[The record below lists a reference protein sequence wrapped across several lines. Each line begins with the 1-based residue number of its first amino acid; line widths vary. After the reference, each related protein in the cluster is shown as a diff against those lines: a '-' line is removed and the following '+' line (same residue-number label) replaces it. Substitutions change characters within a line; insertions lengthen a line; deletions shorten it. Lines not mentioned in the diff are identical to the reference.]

1 MFLSQYTYKVDNKG
15 RVSVPADFRVS
26 INTNF
31 FNGII
36 AFRSYKFTAIEGLDF
51 EKMKKIADSLDDLD
65 FFSESKNDITTSIL
79 SDSYKL
85 PFDSEGR
92 ICLPSEL
99 LKFANI
105 KTQAT
110 FVGRGSSFQIWNPN
124 AFKNYLQKVRSNIK
138 KRKLSLIIKNTNN
151 NDKK

>member
-1 MFLSQYTYKVDNKG
+1 M
-15 RVSVPADFRVS
+15 PADFRIS
-26 INTNF
+26 INTKF

-36 AFRSYKFTAIEGLDF
+36 AFRSYKITAIEGLDF

-92 ICLPSEL
+92 ICLPHEL
-99 LKFANI
+99 VKFANI
-105 KTQAT
+105 KNQAT
-110 FVGRGSSFQIWNPN
+110 FVGRGSSVQIWNPN

>member
-15 RVSVPADFRVS
+15 RISVPADFRVS

-36 AFRSYKFTAIEGLDF
+36 AFRSYKFRAIEALDF

-92 ICLPSEL
+92 ICLPNEL
-99 LKFANI
+99 IKFANI
-105 KTQAT
+105 KNQAT
-110 FVGRGSSFQIWNPN
+110 FVGRGSSFQIWNPVI
-124 AFKNYLQKVRSNIK
+124 FKDYLDKVRTSIK
-138 KRKLSLIIKNTNN
+138 KKKLSLIIKSSN

>member
-15 RVSVPADFRVS
+15 RISVPADFRIS
-26 INTNF
+26 INTKF

-36 AFRSYKFTAIEGLDF
+36 AFRSYKFNAIEALDF
-51 EKMKKIADSLDDLD
+51 ENMKKIADSLDNLD

-92 ICLPSEL
+92 ICLPNEL
-99 LKFANI
+99 INFANI
-105 KTQAT
+105 GNQAT
-110 FVGRGSSFQIWNPN
+110 FVGRGSSFQIWNPIK
-124 AFKNYLQKVRSNIK
+124 FKDYLKKARNSIK
-138 KRKLSLIIKNTNN
+138 KKKLSLIIKNKN
-151 NDKK
+151 NDNKK

>member
-15 RVSVPADFRVS
+15 RISVPADFRIS
-26 INTNF
+26 INIKF

-36 AFRSYKFTAIEGLDF
+36 AFRSYKFKAIEGLDF
-51 EKMKKIADSLDDLD
+51 EKMKKIADSIDDLD

-79 SDSYKL
+79 SDSCKL

-92 ICLPSEL
+92 ICLPNEL

-105 KTQAT
+105 KSKAT
-110 FVGRGSSFQIWNPN
+110 FVGRGSSFQIWNPIS
-124 AFKNYLQKVRSNIK
+124 FKDYLQKARNNIK
-138 KRKLSLIIKNTNN
+138 KKKLSLIIKNIN

>member
-15 RVSVPADFRVS
+15 RVSVPADFRIS
-26 INTNF
+26 INTKF

-85 PFDSEGR
+85 PYDSEGR
-92 ICLPSEL
+92 ICLPNEL

-105 KTQAT
+105 KNQAT
-110 FVGRGSSFQIWNPN
+110 FVGRGSSFQIWSPI
-124 AFKNYLQKVRSNIK
+124 AFKNYLQKARSNIK
-138 KRKLSLIIKNTNN
+138 KKKLSLIIKNRN
-151 NDKK
+151 NDGKK

>member
-15 RVSVPADFRVS
+15 RISVPADFRISV
-26 INTNF
+26 NTKF

-36 AFRSYKFTAIEGLDF
+36 AFRSYKFKAIECLDF

-92 ICLPSEL
+92 ICLPNEL
-99 LKFANI
+99 LKFADI
-105 KTQAT
+105 KSQAT

-124 AFKNYLQKVRSNIK
+124 SFKDYLQKARNNIK
-138 KRKLSLIIKNTNN
+138 KKKLSLIIKNTNN
-151 NDKK
+151 DKK

>member
-15 RVSVPADFRVS
+15 RISVPADFRIS
-26 INTNF
+26 INTKF

-36 AFRSYKFTAIEGLDF
+36 AFRSYKFNAIEALDF
-51 EKMKKIADSLDDLD
+51 ENMKKIADSLDNLD

-92 ICLPSEL
+92 ICLPNEL
-99 LKFANI
+99 IKFANI
-105 KTQAT
+105 GNQAT
-110 FVGRGSSFQIWNPN
+110 FVGRGSSFQIWNPIK
-124 AFKNYLQKVRSNIK
+124 FKDYLKKARNSIK
-138 KRKLSLIIKNTNN
+138 KKEIIFNY
-151 NDKK
+151 KK

>member
-1 MFLSQYTYKVDNKG
+1 M
-15 RVSVPADFRVS
+15 PADFRISV
-26 INTNF
+26 NTKF

-36 AFRSYKFTAIEGLDF
+36 AFRSYKFKAIEALDF
-51 EKMKKIADSLDDLD
+51 EKMKKIADSLDNLD

-92 ICLPSEL
+92 ISLPNEL

-105 KTQAT
+105 NTSAT
-110 FVGRGSSFQIWNPN
+110 FVGRGSSFQIWNPKS
-124 AFKNYLQKVRSNIK
+124 FKDYLQRTRINIK
-138 KRKLSLIIKNTNN
+138 KKKLSLLVKNSNN
-151 NDKK
+151 EKK

>member
-1 MFLSQYTYKVDNKG
+1 MFLSQYTYKIDIKG
-15 RVSVPADFRVS
+15 RISVPADFRIS
-26 INTNF
+26 INTKF

-36 AFRSYKFTAIEGLDF
+36 AFRSYKFEAIEALDF

-92 ICLPSEL
+92 ICLPNEL
-99 LKFANI
+99 LRFANI
-105 KTQAT
+105 KKQAT
-110 FVGRGSSFQIWNPN
+110 FVGRGSSFQIWNPSI
-124 AFKNYLQKVRSNIK
+124 FKNYLEKTRSNIK
-138 KRKLSLIIKNTNN
+138 KKKLSLIIKNTNN
-151 NDKK
+151 DKN

>member
-15 RVSVPADFRVS
+15 RVSVPADFRIS
-26 INTNF
+26 INMKF
-31 FNGII
+31 FKGII
-36 AFRSYKFTAIEGLDF
+36 AFRSYKFKAIEALDF
-51 EKMKKIADSLDDLD
+51 EKMKKIADSIDDLD

-92 ICLPSEL
+92 ICLPNEL

-105 KTQAT
+105 KSQAT
-110 FVGRGSSFQIWNPN
+110 FVGRGSSFQIWNPIS
-124 AFKNYLQKVRSNIK
+124 FKDYLQKARNNIK
-138 KRKLSLIIKNTNN
+138 KKKLSLIIKNTNN
-151 NDKK
+151 DKK